1 MKKRAEA
8 SAATRERILRAT
20 MALHDEKGVAM
31 TSFTDVAER
40 AGVGAATI
48 YRNFPTLDALVEACG
63 AHVWQDM
70 RPPTPQEAPA
80 LFAGLETRAARLE
93 RLVQEL
99 DAFYRRGEF
108 RLVRAGQDCDRV
120 PGLEMF
126 LSAVEAGIEAW
137 TREAVAG
144 AAESDIRIVLAL
156 TDLRVWLSLKRL
168 RLSKARLVAF
178 MLGLIES
185 ALAAEG
191 DGSAT

>member
-20 MALHDEKGVAM
+20 MALHDEKGVA
-31 TSFTDVAER
+31 TTTFSDVAER

-48 YRNFPTLDALVEACG
+48 YRNFPTLDALIAACG

-70 RPPTPQEAPA
+70 RPPVAQDAAA

-99 DAFYRRGEF
+99 DAFYRRGEY
-108 RLVRAGQDCDRV
+108 RLVQAGHDRHRV

-126 LSAVEAGIEAW
+126 LTAVEAGIEAW
-137 TREAVAG
+137 TREALAG
-144 AAESDIRIVLAL
+144 ATESDIRIVLAL
-156 TDLRVWLSLKRL
+156 TDLRVWVSLKRL
-168 RLSKARLVAF
+168 QLSKARLVAF

-185 ALAAEG
+185 ALAAKG
-191 DGSAT
+191 DGPSG